1 MIRRGV
7 TSRPRWM
14 YVFFSFSLC
23 FTAATARPQ
32 TYPTPY
38 PRENARSVLSND
50 RVNVWQVIW
59 PKGQPTA
66 MHEHPFDQLS
76 VTLSG
81 GTVRVTRLG
90 REPVVNHSTVGSVA
104 FTSKGTVHTEEG
116 LSDVP
121 QRKIMLEL
129 KPSPPTDAVSSPRE
143 GAVKLLEND
152 RLIAWEFTW
161 KTGQTVP
168 RRQNQLDSVTVFIE
182 GGTISYLPEH
192 GSATYST
199 KSAGEVVYTPHSQRP
214 QIEQA
219 VRGSPRA
226 VIVELK

>member
-1 MIRRGV
+1 MIRKGIA
-7 TSRPRWM
+7 SRPPWI
-14 YVFFSFSLC
+14 YLFFALC

-32 TYPTPY
+32 TYPNPY

-50 RVNVWQVIW
+50 RVNVWRVIW

-90 REPVVNHSTVGSVA
+90 REPVVNHSTLGSVA
-104 FTSKGTVHTEEG
+104 FTPKGTVHMEEG

-121 QRKIMLEL
+121 QGKIMLEL
-129 KPSPPTDAVSSPRE
+129 KPSPPTDAVSFPRE
-143 GAVKLLEND
+143 GAVKLLAND
-152 RLIAWEFTW
+152 RLIAWDFTW
-161 KTGQTVP
+161 KPGQTVP
-168 RRQNQLDSVTVFIE
+168 RHQNQLDYLTVFLE
-182 GGTISYLPEH
+182 GGTIKYVPEH
-192 GSATYST
+192 GGATYVT
-199 KSAGEVVYTPHSQRP
+199 NSAGDVVYTPHSQRP